1 MVDISVIIVNYNV
14 QALLEQTVLSVYKA
28 ASNLNIEIIVVDNH
42 SADESCNM
50 IRRRF
55 KDVILIDNQENVGF
69 SRANNQ
75 GIEIAKGQHVLILNP
90 DTVLSEDSLSK
101 THQYL
106 LTHIDVGAL
115 GVRMIDGRGT
125 FLPESKRGLPTPMV
139 AFYKMSGLAK
149 LFPNSKRFGAY
160 HLSYLNEF
168 ENHEVDVLSGAFM
181 MIKKKVLDEVGY
193 FDESFFMYGE
203 DIDLSYRIQK
213 AGYKNAYF
221 SETTIIHYK
230 GESTKKH
237 SVNYV
242 KIFYQAMAKFAKK
255 HFSKQQGWWFSVC
268 INLAIFLRAIIAL
281 INRTFSQLKLV
292 AADYILTY
300 LAYVG
305 ITRYWEHYNKFV
317 IGGFYPD
324 HYLYLH
330 VPIYCLFWIG
340 GIYISGGYQYKFD
353 LSKSSRGI
361 ILGSVTL
368 LTAYALLPENMRFSR
383 ALIVLGATLAFL
395 ISLFNRLVFHFL
407 KYKHL
412 NTNTSQLSQVVII
425 GEPEECE
432 RVKQILILYPNRF
445 KLIGF
450 IRPKSSNTTGDWMG
464 HSEHLND
471 LIDLYQ
477 INEIIF
483 CAKDIPGTEI
493 MEMMSNSNNNH
504 VKFKIMPEKGEFIIG
519 SNSKNTSGE
528 FYSVDITPALNN
540 QETRNKKRMFDLIIC
555 FLLIPSALFI
565 LWNLKTF
572 RLIYINWMA
581 CLIGKKTWV
590 GYHPNV
596 DIKKLPLLK
605 PGVFKVGEHLTNINK
620 DNQHINHLNLIYATN
635 YNWQFDLNILV
646 KEIFSNNFAK

>member
-1 MVDISVIIVNYNV
+1 LVDISVIIVNYNV

-55 KDVILIDNQENVGF
+55 KEVILIDNQENVGF

-213 AGYKNAYF
+213 AGYKNVYF
-221 SETTIIHYK
+221 AETTIIHYK

-317 IGGFYPD
+317 DWRILSRPLFVFTCP
-324 HYLYLH
+324 YL
-330 VPIYCLFWIG
+330 
-340 GIYISGGYQYKFD
+340 
-353 LSKSSRGI
+353 LS
-361 ILGSVTL
+361 
-368 LTAYALLPENMRFSR
+368 
-383 ALIVLGATLAFL
+383 FL
-395 ISLFNRLVFHFL
+395 DRR
-407 KYKHL
+407 HL
-412 NTNTSQLSQVVII
+412 
-425 GEPEECE
+425 C
-432 RVKQILILYPNRF
+432 
-445 KLIGF
+445 
-450 IRPKSSNTTGDWMG
+450 
-464 HSEHLND
+464 
-471 LIDLYQ
+471 
-477 INEIIF
+477 
-483 CAKDIPGTEI
+483 
-493 MEMMSNSNNNH
+493 
-504 VKFKIMPEKGEFIIG
+504 
-519 SNSKNTSGE
+519 
-528 FYSVDITPALNN
+528 
-540 QETRNKKRMFDLIIC
+540 
-555 FLLIPSALFI
+555 
-565 LWNLKTF
+565 
-572 RLIYINWMA
+572 
-581 CLIGKKTWV
+581 
-590 GYHPNV
+590 
-596 DIKKLPLLK
+596 
-605 PGVFKVGEHLTNINK
+605 
-620 DNQHINHLNLIYATN
+620 
-635 YNWQFDLNILV
+635 
-646 KEIFSNNFAK
+646 